1 MVGGL
6 ERALLHGIELNALH
20 LDLQNRGNVGNGS
33 VLLRLSIFN
42 ADFLDVECAVDR
54 CIDIARATSDV
65 DLDIAPS
72 FLFRS
77 RTSGGGDV

>member
-20 LDLQNRGNVGNGS
+20 LDLQNWGNVGNGS
-33 VLLRLSIFN
+33 VLLGLSILN
-42 ADFLDVECAVDR
+42 ADFLDVESAVDR
-54 CIDIARATSDV
+54 CIDITRASSNV